1 MSGGLP
7 STSEPNVTF
16 ERTLNALKVYRRLM
30 DAGPTFGD
38 SPARVQRWHKD
49 CLAAAVDVREAFWM
63 DSDIAYSRKE
73 CLSMSVDEV
82 RRAVDQAL
90 SGGSSQ
96 SSH

>member
-1 MSGGLP
+1 MA
-7 STSEPNVTF
+7 F
-16 ERTLNALKVYRRLM
+16 ERTLSALKRYRRLI

-38 SPARVQRWHKD
+38 SPAKVQRWHKE
-49 CLAAAVDVREAFWM
+49 CVAAEVDVCEAFWM

-82 RRAVDQAL
+82 QRVVDQAM

-96 SSH
+96 SSR